1 MSVALWLVLLL
12 CSIICRALLCADVD
26 EVPRKKRKKTGS
38 EPEEEQVE
46 VGKMPTSSK
55 KQKSPEAR
63 KAKTKVNGV
72 LVPTDDPQ
80 QVLNGNSDPRNE
92 GVEVGCK
99 SSTVSSVLFT
109 ELSFKD
115 WQLRLKATHL
125 VIR

>member
-1 MSVALWLVLLL
+1 M
-12 CSIICRALLCADVD
+12 D
-26 EVPRKKRKKTGS
+26 EVPRKKRKETGS

-46 VGKMPTSSK
+46 VGKMLTSSK

-80 QVLNGNSDPRNE
+80 QVLNGNRDARNE
-92 GVEVGCK
+92 GIEVGCK
-99 SSTVSSVLFT
+99 SSTLSSVLFT